1 MKKIEVL
8 AKNPGIVV
16 TDATPSTPSTPMKEE
31 VDEPPQE
38 AKDDTGKPAKRD
50 SQKLPEIQLEAEPKK
65 EKEVKKETRKSKEV
79 ASVSASNLTQVEPP
93 KPVETQEAS
102 SSQKKL
108 ETKTP
113 VVGISLFFFSFS
125 FLVVFLDHDL
135 SFAISHPQ
143 RCQQTLSHESSHQR
157 SPGRFLFVTW
167 LGKDH
172 HSAFGSFLLSK

>member
-1 MKKIEVL
+1 MVPSLPNNQGSKNNEFAGPFLQEKDAVKKIEVL

-65 EKEVKKETRKSKEV
+65 EKEVKKEARKSKEV

-113 VVGISLFFFSFS
+113 EVGISLFSF
-125 FLVVFLDHDL
+125 
-135 SFAISHPQ
+135 
-143 RCQQTLSHESSHQR
+143 
-157 SPGRFLFVTW
+157 FLFLFW
-167 LGKDH
+167 LF
-172 HSAFGSFLLSK
+172 S